1 MGQRMWGNQN
11 GWSLED
17 RELER
22 RQSSGDLQRFCLSL
36 QLSINQHTDVRRS
49 PEASGAVVGG
59 RKGVEESFPSADKGQ
74 E

>member
-49 PEASGAVVGG
+49 PEASGAVGG
-59 RKGVEESFPSADKGQ
+59 GQKGVEESFPSADKGQ